1 MAEEEADIY
10 NKPALSKEQK
20 TGFVLLVIFAILA
33 VGLGVL
39 QIRNGLYAPF
49 ALSNK
54 VPLTLKNDLNGP
66 DSLRF
71 RDTDHDELSDFD
83 ELYVYGTSPYLYDTF
98 SYGMS
103 DKEVVG
109 KNLPLCPGG
118 KCADSLADSSTS
130 TIVDSSVGSPS
141 AVSVPIGVGEDP
153 GTPQDL
159 DQILNDPVQLRKML
173 AESGVSQEVL
183 KKLSDSELLKMVT
196 EILSSPSSTIKSENG
211 SITKP

>member
-1 MAEEEADIY
+1 MGEEEVEIY
-10 NKPALSKEQK
+10 EKPVLSKEQK

-98 SYGMS
+98 SYGIS

-109 KNLPLCPGG
+109 KNLPLCPKGQ
-118 KCADSLADSSTS
+118 CADPLADASTS
-130 TIVDSSVGSPS
+130 TVAEDSAGSPS
-141 AVSVPIGVGEDP
+141 TIVVPTGVGEDP
-153 GTPQDL
+153 GTPQNL

-196 EILSSPSSTIKSENG
+196 EILSTPSSSTTSVVGPIKQ
-211 SITKP
+211 P